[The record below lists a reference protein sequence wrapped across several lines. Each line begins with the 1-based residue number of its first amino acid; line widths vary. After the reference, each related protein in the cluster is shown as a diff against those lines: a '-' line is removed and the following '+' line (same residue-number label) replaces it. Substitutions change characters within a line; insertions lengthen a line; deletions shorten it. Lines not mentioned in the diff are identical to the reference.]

1 MIISYLGK
9 SCVRLQTGD
18 TVIALNPPAKTS
30 AFKVSGFGA
39 DLALIS
45 MNHPDYA
52 GVETV
57 TYGEKKPFVIDGP
70 GEYEVGGMMIDGYA
84 TKGLV
89 GKDEIVNAAYFFEFD
104 SMKICYLGPIVSTEI
119 PQEMKQGVDNVDVL
133 FVPIGGKTV
142 LGAGEA
148 YKLGKQFGAKLIIP
162 IEYGKDQ
169 ESGAL
174 DAFLKE
180 SGAKNTTPVDKLTIK
195 LKDILN
201 KETEVVIVQAS

>member
-18 TVIALNPPAKTS
+18 TVIALSPPAKTS

-45 MNHPDYA
+45 LNHPDYA
-52 GVETV
+52 GAETV
-57 TYGEKKPFVIDGP
+57 TYGEKEPFVVSGP
-70 GEYEVGGMMIDGYA
+70 GEYEIGGMMIDGYA
-84 TKGLV
+84 TRGV
-89 GKDEIVNAAYFFEFD
+89 SGKDEVINTAYFFEFD
-104 SMKICYLGPIVSTEI
+104 SMKICYLGPIVSIEI
-119 PQEMKQGVDNVDVL
+119 PQEMKQGVDSVDVL

-142 LGAGEA
+142 LGAAEA

-180 SGAKNTTPVDKLTIK
+180 AGAKNVTPVDKLTIK

-201 KETEVVIVQAS
+201 KEGEIAVVQAS

>member
-18 TVIALNPPAKTS
+18 TVIALNPPTKAS
-30 AFKVSGFGA
+30 QFKVSGFGA

-52 GVETV
+52 GSDVV
-57 TYGEKKPFVIDGP
+57 TYGDKEPFVVNGP
-70 GEYEVGGMMIDGYA
+70 GEYEIGGMMVDGYA
-84 TKGLV
+84 TRGV
-89 GKDEIVNAAYFFEFD
+89 SGKDEVINTAYWFEFD
-104 SMKICYLGPIVSTEI
+104 SMKICYLGPISSAEI
-119 PQEMKQGVDNVDVL
+119 PQEMKQGVDSVDVL

-142 LGAGEA
+142 LAPAEA

-162 IEYGKDQ
+162 MEYGKDQ

-180 SGAKNTTPVDKLTIK
+180 SGAKNVTPVDKLTIK

-201 KETEVVIVQAS
+201 KEAEVAVIQAS

>member
-30 AFKVSGFGA
+30 PFKVSGFGA
-39 DLALIS
+39 DLVFIS
-45 MNHPDYA
+45 VNHPDYA

-70 GEYEVGGMMIDGYA
+70 GEYEVGGMMIDGYRTRA
-84 TKGLV
+84 LS
-89 GKDEIVNAAYFFEFD
+89 GKDEVINTAYFFEFD
-104 SMKICYLGPIVSTEI
+104 SMKICYLGPIVSPEI

-142 LGAGEA
+142 ISSSEA

-174 DAFLKE
+174 ESFLKE
-180 SGAKNTTPVDKLTIK
+180 AGSKNSAPVDKLTIK

-201 KETEVVIVQAS
+201 KECEIAIISAS